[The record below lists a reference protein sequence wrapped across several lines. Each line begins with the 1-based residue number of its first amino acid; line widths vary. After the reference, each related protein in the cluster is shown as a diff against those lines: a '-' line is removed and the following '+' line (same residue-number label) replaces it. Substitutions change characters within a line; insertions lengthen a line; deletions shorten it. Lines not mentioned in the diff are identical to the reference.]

1 MKLNI
6 ICCIANDSII
16 GVNNDLYVKIKDDL
30 KYFQKIT
37 SENYYKNKQNVL
49 IMGYNTFKS
58 IGKPLKDRI
67 NIVISK
73 NHADEL
79 NKKDIIHFDDLN
91 ICFQHLESNE
101 YGKIFIIGGWLI
113 GLITF
118 TALLRLNLKIGLC
131 L

>member
-6 ICCIANDSII
+6 ICCVANDSII

-37 SENYYKNKQNVL
+37 SENYYKDKQNVL

-73 NHADEL
+73 NHAD
-79 NKKDIIHFDDLN
+79 
-91 ICFQHLESNE
+91 
-101 YGKIFIIGGWLI
+101 
-113 GLITF
+113 
-118 TALLRLNLKIGLC
+118 
-131 L
+131 